1 MTVAVAHRVSTSS
14 RLVLIEA
21 AREAAQRG
29 TELHVLHV
37 TASLDLDSQEAYRAG
52 ISDEVEKALA
62 AAAIS
67 AVETK
72 IHLGSGEDEVAETLL
87 TLAAQADADLIVI
100 GARRRS
106 PVGKFLMGSIAQ
118 QIILDAPMPVLVVK
132 AAD

>member
-14 RLVLIEA
+14 RLVLTEA
-21 AREAAQRG
+21 AREAAHRG

-52 ISDEVEKALA
+52 IFDEVEKVLA
-62 AAAIS
+62 DAGIGAID
-67 AVETK
+67 TK
-72 IHLGSGEDEVAETLL
+72 IHLGSGEDEVAATLL
-87 TLAAQADADLIVI
+87 ALAADAGAEIIVI

-118 QIILDAPMPVLVVK
+118 QIILEAPVPVLVVK

>member
-14 RLVLIEA
+14 RVVLTEA
-21 AREAAQRG
+21 AREAAQRE

-37 TASLDLDSQEAYRAG
+37 TPSLDLDSEEAYRAG
-52 ISDEVEKALA
+52 ILDEVEKVLA
-62 AAAIS
+62 DASIGGL
-67 AVETK
+67 VTK
-72 IHLGSGEDEVAETLL
+72 VHLGSGEDQVAETLL
-87 TLAAQADADLIVI
+87 ALAADADLLVI

-118 QIILDAPMPVLVVK
+118 QIILEAPVPVLVVK